1 MVRCD
6 TLGLSL
12 QVALGSMACLKFLVL
27 LGEQDVSGQA
37 HRHIKYPNLDTN
49 YLFEGGGRLMR
60 VVHRGP
66 GR

>member
-27 LGEQDVSGQA
+27 LGAQDMSGQA
-37 HRHIKYPNLDTN
+37 HRHIKYPN